1 MPKQRDR
8 MLVVLAASLAMPPT
22 VPTVSA
28 QNSVT
33 EDSVASERASVVT
46 MVAGTGGLILAGAT
60 GAQLIRTPK
69 DWSQT
74 WDGFGYRVADQTGFY
89 LVQTSTFHVLGRAL
103 GYRPDSAPCPQ
114 DALVGCAF
122 TATFTAFDRA
132 GRRRPNVPLMT
143 SIVIGT
149 GASLLWRPERRV
161 NRESWAFVGTRLGI
175 TFGGYVAERLLV
187 DWWSSRRA
195 VVTSSAG
202 GGKHATSTR

>member
-74 WDGFGYRVADQTGFY
+74 RDGFGYRVADQTGFY

-195 VVTSSAG
+195 VVTSRAG